1 MKNQTL
7 LCFDFGKKRIG
18 TAVGQTIT
26 ATATALETIKV
37 RQGKPD
43 WNRIADLIDE
53 WHPDKLIIGKP
64 LTLDGDR
71 QEMTDLAERFSR
83 QMESRF
89 ELPIEMME
97 EQLTSYEARRHLKST
112 RNLDPVA
119 ARLILESWLNEFVD
133 IEHRQ
138 NGNNKE
144 N

>member
-1 MKNQTL
+1 MNNQTL

-18 TAVGQTIT
+18 AAVGQTIT

-37 RQGKPD
+37 NQGKPD
-43 WNRIADLIDE
+43 WDRITELVNE
-53 WHPDKLIIGKP
+53 WQPDKVIIGKP
-64 LTLDGDR
+64 LTLNGER

-83 QMESRF
+83 QIKNRYK
-89 ELPIEMME
+89 LPIEMME

-119 ARLILESWLNEFVD
+119 AKLILESWLNEFLD
-133 IEHRQ
+133 SRHRQ
-138 NGNNKE
+138 NAINKE